1 MAINENEKAYTRKIA
16 NESLNDSEEESNSG
30 QRKGI
35 TVINPSKNAQGNER
49 KLNQDDFILYA
60 NLTAEQTPRNRVVD
74 SKKKRV
80 INIANNRNVNF
91 LNPEAQDGSSKGKLT
106 TDYTKIFYENEPYDS
121 ETFGIESISI
131 KTNAS
136 MVPEVDIEFIDIR
149 GENLWARANDPDN
162 PYNLFL
168 TFPYPLFYLTVKGY
182 LGEGM
187 SMPLVLKQT
196 NTAFSGQD
204 GNFRTT
210 ASFQSWTFAMLN
222 DVIMQYA
229 AVVPY
234 MYKLENDEKFGYEG
248 MKQLD
253 KIYQRQKN
261 SEKYGSGKRNISL
274 RNISGSTSPLT
285 MADMIQGI
293 QNISKEIE
301 NKKITAE
308 IIDET
313 KTIQEIRDK
322 ISSLS
327 EEITI
332 RFSKLQPIE
341 NSSKRRLV
349 GQNQDSNESESVKSE
364 NYLISVL
371 KSYKSDLNE
380 ISTDLV
386 DEIEKI
392 IDGNFLPE
400 DIFNPDDEDDDTIVT
415 KTNFDNNIN
424 QIYSA
429 IAELITEKNSD
440 FVNAATKELKGKIGY
455 DPNISNVTRIICNN
469 FQAFLELLANK
480 SEKAVEQVLED
491 DLRKAQQNNS
501 VGSDG
506 VEVNKDSSS
515 GEEIGYA
522 WPEYWRPNDG
532 LEKQYPGKYYP
543 SWEENIFVE
552 ELLKAKKRLQ
562 SVLNV
567 KKSQKKI
574 VKKTGFN
581 AFPFDHPLGE
591 ESRPY
596 QDIQV
601 DKIIEEVFLRASHSV
616 IHDGYTFFLN
626 EKQTSAAAREK
637 GKLDA
642 LNLIEIVN
650 EKEGEVQSISALE
663 KINSKLKESNN
674 SPMKNLKNIFLGDT
688 SFIEIQ
694 SNIDNASNFQKEKIL
709 NNLQTKNLIN
719 KNLYS
724 FVQRDSANSEFDKTI
739 SGHNY
744 GLTEKAKDIYD
755 KFNEAVTD
763 FLSQNINGSIFNS
776 NEFQKASPIDFSSA
790 LITIK
795 STYTDVSR
803 NLTPNYRANTSTNLF
818 DKQNRKDAFLK
829 EAYAESK
836 ISEKI
841 STRYNDFYVVNTP
854 IKDKRL
860 VDNKKLFN

>member
-1 MAINENEKAYTRKIA
+1 M
-16 NESLNDSEEESNSG
+16 
-30 QRKGI
+30 
-35 TVINPSKNAQGNER
+35 
-49 KLNQDDFILYA
+49 
-60 NLTAEQTPRNRVVD
+60 
-74 SKKKRV
+74 
-80 INIANNRNVNF
+80 
-91 LNPEAQDGSSKGKLT
+91 
-106 TDYTKIFYENEPYDS
+106 
-121 ETFGIESISI
+121 
-131 KTNAS
+131 
-136 MVPEVDIEFIDIR
+136 
-149 GENLWARANDPDN
+149 
-162 PYNLFL
+162 
-168 TFPYPLFYLTVKGY
+168 
-182 LGEGM
+182 
-187 SMPLVLKQT
+187 
-196 NTAFSGQD
+196 
-204 GNFRTT
+204 
-210 ASFQSWTFAMLN
+210 
-222 DVIMQYA
+222 
-229 AVVPY
+229 
-234 MYKLENDEKFGYEG
+234 
-248 MKQLD
+248 
-253 KIYQRQKN
+253 
-261 SEKYGSGKRNISL
+261 
-274 RNISGSTSPLT
+274 
-285 MADMIQGI
+285 
-293 QNISKEIE
+293 
-301 NKKITAE
+301 
-308 IIDET
+308 
-313 KTIQEIRDK
+313 
-322 ISSLS
+322 
-327 EEITI
+327 
-332 RFSKLQPIE
+332 
-341 NSSKRRLV
+341 
-349 GQNQDSNESESVKSE
+349 
-364 NYLISVL
+364 
-371 KSYKSDLNE
+371 
-380 ISTDLV
+380 
-386 DEIEKI
+386 
-392 IDGNFLPE
+392 
-400 DIFNPDDEDDDTIVT
+400 
-415 KTNFDNNIN
+415 
-424 QIYSA
+424 
-429 IAELITEKNSD
+429 
-440 FVNAATKELKGKIGY
+440 
-455 DPNISNVTRIICNN
+455 
-469 FQAFLELLANK
+469 
-480 SEKAVEQVLED
+480 
-491 DLRKAQQNNS
+491 
-501 VGSDG
+501 
-506 VEVNKDSSS
+506 
-515 GEEIGYA
+515 
-522 WPEYWRPNDG
+522 
-532 LEKQYPGKYYP
+532 
-543 SWEENIFVE
+543 E